1 MRDSSLSLSLLPASR
16 NWLVKISNASRCRYT
31 SIGYPGRSAV
41 QQGEK
46 IVPCSPCLDDYPSLD
61 FRGYGRTARLRILS
75 VVFSL
80 LGGSVSVP
88 TEALWTITGAV
99 AAIIGAAMVFVFG
112 VYEFVW
118 QPMSRRHRLK
128 HPCKAWFHIPPLT
141 QRRISYAVQDNRPHF
156 VEELTLAA
164 NSTTEIE
171 FLFIPSVTF
180 PASEIYF
187 GCDDGEVTKRPIIQ
201 SYRVLFLERGTPEE
215 SPETHPETNWADE
228 HKLYHLRKSRTFTRK
243 ETYSNGC
250 KIQTKESG
258 LFKFSLFFVGDELG
272 QPKNKLFIRVENNPA
287 TRMRCKYSKHRWQ
300 GCFIQPTGNK

>member
-1 MRDSSLSLSLLPASR
+1 MRDSFSLSLSLLPASR

-61 FRGYGRTARLRILS
+61 FRGSVGRPDYGYYQSFFPYSEGASRCRLKRFGLYRS
-75 VVFSL
+75 RCRNHWC
-80 LGGSVSVP
+80 GD
-88 TEALWTITGAV
+88 
-99 AAIIGAAMVFVFG
+99 VFVFG

-201 SYRVLFLERGTPEE
+201 SYRVLFWKKVPRRKC
-215 SPETHPETNWADE
+215 ETRPETNWADE

-250 KIQTKESG
+250 KIQTEKIW
-258 LFKFSLFFVGDELG
+258 LIQIFSFFCW
-272 QPKNKLFIRVENNPA
+272 R
-287 TRMRCKYSKHRWQ
+287 
-300 GCFIQPTGNK
+300 